1 MLEGIRSGDRRWQDL
16 GARRAGA
23 RRGLRPRCRE
33 RRAGRGGQTRARSG
47 GEESGGAAGI
57 AASVQGEE
65 SGAGDCCDVGWSRG
79 GRHPCV
85 LIE

>member
-1 MLEGIRSGDRRWQDL
+1 LLELEFLRQAGD
-16 GARRAGA
+16 
-23 RRGLRPRCRE
+23 
-33 RRAGRGGQTRARSG
+33 AGRDKIWGQTRARSG